1 MPNPM
6 HKIVIIGPEST
17 GKSTLSRELAAH
29 FNAPWVPEYAR
40 EYIDQLDRPYTFD
53 DLLAIAKGQVK
64 LEDEM
69 AAEAE
74 DKLFCD
80 TDLRVIKV
88 WSEHRYKQTHEWIK
102 QQIQTREY
110 SLYLLTAID
119 IPWAEDPQR
128 EHADPAMREYFMQ
141 VYENEMRASGVP
153 WKKISGTEEKRFK
166 TAINCVEKC
175 LFKKD

>member
-1 MPNPM
+1 MHNPM

-17 GKSTLSRELAAH
+17 GKSTLSQELAAH

-74 DKLFCD
+74 DKLF
-80 TDLRVIKV
+80 
-88 WSEHRYKQTHEWIK
+88 
-102 QQIQTREY
+102 
-110 SLYLLTAID
+110 
-119 IPWAEDPQR
+119 
-128 EHADPAMREYFMQ
+128 
-141 VYENEMRASGVP
+141 
-153 WKKISGTEEKRFK
+153 
-166 TAINCVEKC
+166 
-175 LFKKD
+175 